1 MTRRPVRDRF
11 ILPPFPSGWFSLAGS
26 DDLRAGDVRPLH
38 RFGRDLVLFRT
49 QAGQARV
56 LDAACP
62 HLGAHLGI
70 GGTVEGNTLQ
80 CPFHGW
86 RFDGAGR
93 CVHAPLAQNLPRASV
108 RSWPVEE
115 VNGRV
120 LVWHHAES
128 REPDWHVPQFPETG
142 NPDWI
147 PFQPA
152 QHWVIRTHCQELPEN
167 AMDAAH
173 FPHIHRQQ
181 TASMESRGVE
191 IDGAHL
197 VHRTWQTLAF
207 FGLMKKLYG
216 EVAGPLD
223 CTLHGLGLV
232 VNRAEVKTK
241 LDMAY
246 CYPFYITPIDDEHI
260 DVVSMLTVRRFK
272 MPGLAWALYY
282 KARSEGRQTIEQDIP
297 IWEHKQFRPRP
308 RLSDADGPIPAFR
321 SWSAQFYPETAAE
334 TKRPA
339 ARGSR
344 LESAP
349 EDATRARA

>member
-11 ILPPFPSGWFSLAGS
+11 SLPPFPSGWFSLAGS
-26 DDLRAGDVRPLH
+26 GELAPGQVRPLH
-38 RFGRDLVLFRT
+38 RFGQDLVLFRT
-49 QAGQARV
+49 RSGQARV

-70 GGTVEGNTLQ
+70 GGAVEGNTIE

-93 CVHAPLAQNLPRASV
+93 CVYAPLARSLPRASL

-115 VNGRV
+115 VNGRI
-120 LVWHHAES
+120 LVWHHPEGA
-128 REPDWHVPQFPETG
+128 EPDWHVPQFPEYG
-142 NPDWI
+142 NPDWL
-147 PFQPA
+147 PFQQA
-152 QHWVIRTHCQELPEN
+152 QHWEMRTHCQELGEN

-181 TASMESRGVE
+181 TAAMETRGLE

-197 VHRTWQTLAF
+197 THRTWQTLAF
-207 FGLMKKLYG
+207 FGLLKKIYG
-216 EVAGPLD
+216 DVAGPLD

-232 VNRAEVKTK
+232 VNRAQVRTK
-241 LDMAY
+241 IDMAY
-246 CYPFYITPIDDEHI
+246 CYPFYITPIDDERI
-260 DVVSMLTVRRFK
+260 DVVSMLSVRRFAV
-272 MPGLAWALYY
+272 PGLARALLY
-282 KARSEGRQTIEQDIP
+282 KARAEGRKTIEQDIP

-321 SWSAQFYPETAAE
+321 SWSAQFYPEAVAAAQ
-334 TKRPA
+334 RSHDGG
-339 ARGSR
+339 RR
-344 LESAP
+344 LEALSPDPA
-349 EDATRARA
+349 RARV